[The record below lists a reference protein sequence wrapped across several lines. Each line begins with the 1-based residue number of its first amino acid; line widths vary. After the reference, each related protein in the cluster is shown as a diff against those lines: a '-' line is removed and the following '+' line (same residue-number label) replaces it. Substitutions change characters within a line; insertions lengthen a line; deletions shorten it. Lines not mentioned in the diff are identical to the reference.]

1 MLSAPAENEVF
12 VNVGALN
19 SKIATLESQ
28 VKGLEE
34 ELAKLKGQQR

>member
-1 MLSAPAENEVF
+1 VF

-28 VKGLEE
+28 IKGLEE
-34 ELAKLKGQQR
+34 ELTKLKSQQR